1 MNKTGTNAKQ
11 PAAPPTLS
19 KAEVKALKKVDGQKM
34 AVMDN
39 NLRNLSEAIGE
50 NYSTEQS
57 IRQEREKLEEKVHT
71 QMNKAV
77 QRVARNTK
85 TFVDQ
90 QREDEQKMNALKN
103 KIASLKQQL
112 EDANKELEELKK
124 EKERVL
130 FEKDSVI
137 ENQKREMKEMAYQFS
152 DMLMKTLITITEDF
166 EAQTGDL
173 SKDETAGLPRPER
186 LKDFHLDRIRV

>member
-1 MNKTGTNAKQ
+1 MNSKQ
-11 PAAPPTLS
+11 TSKAPAAPAPMS
-19 KAEVKALKKVDGQKM
+19 RAELNALKREEAQKM
-34 AVMDN
+34 IVMDN
-39 NLRNLSEAIGE
+39 SLRNLGQVIGE
-50 NYSTEQS
+50 NYSSEQS
-57 IRQEREKLEEKVHT
+57 IKQEREKLEERVHT

-85 TFVDQ
+85 TFIDQ
-90 QREDEQKMNALKN
+90 QREDEQKMNALRN

-112 EDANKELEELKK
+112 EEANQELEDLKK

-173 SKDETAGLPRPER
+173 SKDETGGLPHPER

>member
-90 QREDEQKMNALKN
+90 QREDEHSILA
-103 KIASLKQQL
+103 
-112 EDANKELEELKK
+112 
-124 EKERVL
+124 
-130 FEKDSVI
+130 
-137 ENQKREMKEMAYQFS
+137 
-152 DMLMKTLITITEDF
+152 
-166 EAQTGDL
+166 
-173 SKDETAGLPRPER
+173 
-186 LKDFHLDRIRV
+186 